1 MAHKGHGEYLKTQIL
16 TASQEQLVLMLY
28 DGAIRFCEG
37 AKQGWQEENLE
48 AAHNALVRAQDIV
61 LELTYCLDKEAGGEL
76 ADQMAQLYTFC
87 YRHLV
92 EANVQRSASMVEEV
106 QGILR
111 ELREAWFQAMEATG
125 AEREAAGEE
134 PAAPAGGQAR
144 APSKPQGTPL
154 AKMPV
159 KKMPV
164 SAENAED
171 QSQQPRISVQG

>member
-1 MAHKGHGEYLKTQIL
+1 MAQNGHSEYMKTQIL
-16 TASQEQLVLMLY
+16 TASKERLVLMLY
-28 DGAIRFCEG
+28 DGMQRFCEQ
-37 AKQGWQEENLE
+37 AKAGWKEENLE
-48 AAHNALVRAQDIV
+48 RAHQGLVRAQDIL
-61 LELTYCLDKEAGGEL
+61 LELLYTLDKEKGGEI
-76 ADQMAQLYTFC
+76 ADKLAQLYTFC